1 MNTLLGMD
9 ANRRRQV
16 FEQTAAQM
24 NLATVAVE
32 KDFWVCWTLDKL
44 FKLPCGQHLT
54 FKGGTSLSK
63 AWRLIERFSE
73 DLDITIHR
81 DALGFG
87 GDNAPHAAPSKT
99 QRKKRLEALQVACA
113 QYIADALFTE
123 LRTAIA
129 SDLTEHNA
137 WALKPDTE
145 DSQTLLFEYP
155 SVFPTQAEYLR
166 RWVQIEMGGRAD
178 VEPADNVTIQPYVA
192 EAFPD
197 LLSQAHVNVRAILPV
212 RTFWEKAMLLHEES
226 FRPANKQRRTSL
238 ARHYYDL
245 YRMILGG
252 VADEAIA
259 DLTLFQSIANQ
270 REMYF
275 QYTWVDYSTYI
286 PGQLRIVPEETQLKN
301 WQADYSNMQGEMFFG
316 EVPGFEEILEVV
328 LQFQDRFNGV
338 AEQ

>member
-24 NLATVAVE
+24 DLAAVSVE

-44 FKLPCGQHLT
+44 FRMPCGQFLT

-63 AWRLIERFSE
+63 AWKLIERFSE
-73 DLDITIHR
+73 DIDITIHR

-87 GDNAPHAAPSKT
+87 GDNAPHVAPSKS
-99 QRKKRLEALQVACA
+99 QRKKRLDALQAACE
-113 QYIADALFTE
+113 QYIAGPLLTE
-123 LRTAIA
+123 LHTAIT
-129 SDLTEHNA
+129 SDLPEHSV
-137 WALKPDTE
+137 WTLKPDIE
-145 DSQTLLFEYP
+145 DNQTLLFEYP

-178 VEPADNVTIQPYVA
+178 VDPAANVTIQPYVA
-192 EAFPD
+192 EVFPD
-197 LLSQAHVNVRAILPV
+197 LLSDANARVRAILPV

-226 FRPANKQRRTSL
+226 FRPADKQRKTSL

-245 YRMILGG
+245 YRMILAG
-252 VADEAIA
+252 VADQAVA
-259 DLTLFQSIANQ
+259 DLELFHRIANQ

-286 PGQLRIVPEETQLKN
+286 PGQLHIVPVEVQLKV
-301 WQADYSNMQGEMFFG
+301 WQADYSNMQAEMFFG
-316 EVPGFEEILEVV
+316 EVPGFEEILEAVR
-328 LQFQDRFNGV
+328 QFQDRFNRV
-338 AEQ
+338 AD

>member
-1 MNTLLGMD
+1 MNTLFGMD

-16 FEQTAAQM
+16 FEQTAAKM

-44 FKLPCGQHLT
+44 FQLPCGQHLT

-63 AWRLIERFSE
+63 VWKLIERFSE
-73 DLDITIHR
+73 DIDITIHR

-87 GDNAPHAAPSKT
+87 GEDAPHAAPSKS
-99 QRKKRLEALQVACA
+99 QRKKRLEALKAACE
-113 QYIADALFTE
+113 QYIAGTLFTE
-123 LRTAIA
+123 LHASIT
-129 SDLTEHNA
+129 SDLPEQST
-137 WALKPDTE
+137 WTLKPDTE

-166 RWVQIEMGGRAD
+166 RWVKIEMGGRAD
-178 VEPADNVTIQPYVA
+178 VEPADDVTIQPYVA

-197 LLSQAHVNVRAILPV
+197 LLSNANIGVRAILPV

-226 FRPANKQRRTSL
+226 FRPADKQRKTSL

-245 YRMILGG
+245 YRMILRG
-252 VADEAIA
+252 VADEAAA
-259 DLTLFQSIANQ
+259 DLELFYSIANQ

-275 QYTWVDYSTYI
+275 QYTWVDYSTYK
-286 PGQLRIVPEETQLKN
+286 PGQLRIVPVEEQLIA
-301 WQADYSNMQGEMFFG
+301 WQADYRNMQGEMFFG
-316 EVPGFEEILEVV
+316 DVPGFEEILEAVRR
-328 LQFQDRFNGV
+328 FQDRFNGV
-338 AEQ
+338 AE